1 MNGRII
7 KKVVFAKGKHF
18 ISISYEEGQNS
29 KVLESDGIY
38 NDSFAKKIKL
48 SEFLSLTAGCSIRIK
63 GITFATE
70 KQRPVISFVVIY
82 ENLQFVNMNLKLING
97 ERKSAQDFISFVI
110 EEIRTCCDEYL
121 GGVHTAN

>member
-38 NDSFAKKIKL
+38 NDSFAKKIKSLSAKL

-63 GITFATE
+63 GITFSTE
-70 KQRPVISFVVIY
+70 KQP
-82 ENLQFVNMNLKLING
+82 
-97 ERKSAQDFISFVI
+97 
-110 EEIRTCCDEYL
+110 
-121 GGVHTAN
+121 TAMHPFFLF